1 MADYSGLDQYTPS
14 EFFQPDSYVDA
25 FMPKTANRFV
35 LTMAGVDSFL
45 VKKVTRPG
53 VSFGDIVID
62 HVNYKRK
69 LQGKA
74 DWGDVTMTLY
84 DPIIPSGAQ
93 QVMDWVRLGYE
104 SATGLAGYPS
114 QYKQDVTIQG
124 LGPDGGV
131 CETWTLKGAFPSS
144 VEMGEYDWSND
155 QPLEVSITVKY
166 DYALLQL

>member
-1 MADYSGLDQYTPS
+1 MPDYSNLDQYTPE

-35 LTMAGVDSFL
+35 LTMNGIDSYL

-53 VSFGDIVID
+53 ITFGDIVID

-74 DWGDVTMTLY
+74 EWGDVTMTLY

-93 QVMDWVRLGYE
+93 QVMEWVRLGYE
-104 SATGLAGYPS
+104 STTGKAGYPS
-114 QYKQDVTIQG
+114 SYKQDVTIIG

-131 CETWTLKGAFPSS
+131 L
-144 VEMGEYDWSND
+144 SNGN
-155 QPLEVSITVKY
+155 E
-166 DYALLQL
+166 